1 MKYQYD
7 LGEPSFK
14 AANIDIQ
21 SVSRPKGYKHSFKNG
36 RQKHGFIYTV
46 HGEMRDIFLNGRER
60 EICAASGELVFI
72 PKGSVYTGIYSEEE
86 TEIRIVQFD
95 ISEGELPEYLSSP
108 VKLDIPK
115 AGELIGDFFT
125 PTENRSTSH
134 PFYYLSKL
142 YNLLWQIDE
151 CNSHLP
157 GKYRRLR
164 PALTE
169 LAEHFSEN
177 QPVSYYA
184 SLCDMSEGS
193 FRRLFREYIGT
204 SPIEYRNQIRLQIA
218 RGRLQ
223 SGEYNVSE
231 VAALSGFSN
240 LSFFIRLYKKKYGY
254 TPKQE

>member
-21 SVSRPKGYKHSFKNG
+21 SVSRPKGYKHSYKNG

-46 HGEMRDIFLNGRER
+46 RGEMRDVFLSGRER
-60 EICAASGELVFI
+60 EIRAASGELVFI
-72 PKGSVYTGIYSEEE
+72 PKGSVYTGIYAEEE

-95 ISEGELPEYLSSP
+95 ISEGELPEYLSEP
-108 VKLDIPK
+108 VKLEFPK
-115 AGELIGDFFT
+115 AGEVIGDFFA
-125 PTENRSTSH
+125 PTENRRTNH

-151 CNSHLP
+151 CNSGLP

-169 LAEHFSEN
+169 LAERFSEN
-177 QPVSYYA
+177 KSVSYYA
-184 SLCDMSEGS
+184 SLCNMSEGS
-193 FRRLFREYIGT
+193 FRRLFHEYIGT
-204 SPIEYRNQIRLQIA
+204 SPIEYRNQVRLQSA
-218 RGRLQ
+218 RRKLQ

-231 VAALSGFSN
+231 VAELCGFSN

>member
-72 PKGSVYTGIYSEEE
+72 PQGSVYTGIYSEEE

-95 ISEGELPEYLSSP
+95 ISDGELPEYLSEP
-108 VKLDIPK
+108 VKLEIPN
-115 AGELIGDFFT
+115 AGEVMGDFFA
-125 PTENRSTSH
+125 PTESRRINHS
-134 PFYYLSKL
+134 FYYLSKL
-142 YNLLWQIDE
+142 YNLLWLIDE
-151 CNSHLP
+151 CNSRLP

-169 LAEHFSEN
+169 LAEGYCEN
-177 QPVSYYA
+177 LPVSYYS
-184 SLCDMSEGS
+184 SLCDMSEGG
-193 FRRLFREYIGT
+193 FRRLFHEYTGV
-204 SPIEYRNQIRLQIA
+204 SPIEYRNQVRLQNA
-218 RGRLQ
+218 KNKLQ

-231 VAALSGFSN
+231 VAELCGFSN

>member
-14 AANIDIQ
+14 ASNIDIQ

-46 HGEMRDIFLNGRER
+46 RGEMRDVFLSGGER
-60 EICAASGELVFI
+60 EIRAVSGELVFI

-95 ISEGELPEYLSSP
+95 ISDGELPEYLSAP
-108 VKLDIPK
+108 VKLEIPD
-115 AGELIGDFFT
+115 AGEVIGDFFA
-125 PTENRSTSH
+125 PLENNRTNHS
-134 PFYYLSKL
+134 FYYLSKL
-142 YNLLWQIDE
+142 YDLLWRIDE
-151 CNSHLP
+151 CNSRPP
-157 GKYRRLR
+157 GKYRKLR
-164 PALTE
+164 FALSE
-169 LAEHFSEN
+169 LSVRYCEN
-177 QPVSYYA
+177 LPVSYYSA
-184 SLCDMSEGS
+184 LCDMSEGS
-193 FRRLFREYIGT
+193 FRRLFHEYIGM
-204 SPIEYRNQIRLQIA
+204 SPVEYRNRLRLQNA
-218 RGRLQ
+218 KNKLQ

-231 VAALSGFSN
+231 VAELCGFSN

>member
-14 AANIDIQ
+14 ASNIDIQ

-46 HGEMRDIFLNGRER
+46 RGEMRDVFLSGGER
-60 EICAASGELVFI
+60 EIRAVSGELVFI

-95 ISEGELPEYLSSP
+95 ISDGELPEYLSSP

-134 PFYYLSKL
+134 PFYYLSCV
-142 YNLLWQIDE
+142 YNLLWHIDE
-151 CNSHLP
+151 SHSHIP
-157 GKYRRLR
+157 AKYVKLQPAISALSERCEENR
-164 PALTE
+164 PI
-169 LAEHFSEN
+169 
-177 QPVSYYA
+177 SYYA
-184 SLCDMSEGS
+184 ELCDMSEVN
-193 FRRLFREYIGT
+193 FRRQFGKYIGK
-204 SPIEYRNQIRLQIA
+204 SPIEYRNDIRLSKAKIK
-218 RGRLQ
+218 LQ
-223 SGEYNVSE
+223 SGEFNVAE
-231 VAALSGFSN
+231 TAYLCGFSN
-240 LSFFIRLYKKKYGY
+240 LSFFIRLYKKRYGH
-254 TPKQE
+254 TPKKE